1 MLKERIMRLVKDG
14 TIILDFDDV
23 VESNHIFCQIRGLS
37 IIQFRS
43 LGPFVLYEHGLPNP
57 ATQERSF
64 LASVFNKIVVNMTSC
79 FEIEEEIG
87 NEDDRQENSV
97 TKIDNTLATLEA
109 ISALLN

>member
-1 MLKERIMRLVKDG
+1 
-14 TIILDFDDV
+14 
-23 VESNHIFCQIRGLS
+23 
-37 IIQFRS
+37 
-43 LGPFVLYEHGLPNP
+43 
-57 ATQERSF
+57 
-64 LASVFNKIVVNMTSC
+64 MTSC